1 MIRLK
6 SLLTEQSYS
15 PIENYTESI
24 EKIKTAVL
32 KILEFTLSVSR
43 DQIINDGISNHISRI
58 NRSTNTLLRTMK
70 REDIPEPRYFEKF
83 KSNVQLRHFYNYV
96 KTRKLFGQDGNRKLA
111 QACESIE
118 KPGNELLKHII
129 NNIKKSY
136 SSEAEDRIR
145 GVGHDIS
152 KAAAAQPGIKIPGNL
167 DQALRMKQS
176 YDFMQ
181 LSLSDKDKQLIND
194 LDNGIDEMNKILPT
208 IMVKR

>member
-1 MIRLK
+1 MIKLK

-24 EKIKTAVL
+24 EKIRDAVL
-32 KILEFTLSVSR
+32 KILEFTLNASR
-43 DQIINDGISNHISRI
+43 NKNLQDGIYNHIARI
-58 NRSTNTLLRTMK
+58 NRATDTLLSTMK

-83 KSNVQLRHFYNYV
+83 KSNVQLRHFYDYV

-129 NNIKKSY
+129 SSIKKGA
-136 SSEAEDRIR
+136 EAANNARQLGR
-145 GVGHDIS
+145 AIS
-152 KAAAAQPGIKIPGNL
+152 QDAAAQPGIKIPGDL
-167 DQALRMKQS
+167 EQAVRAKQS
-176 YDFMQ
+176 YDFRQ
-181 LSLSDKDKQLIND
+181 SSLKGKDEQLID
-194 LDNGIDEMNKILPT
+194 ELDKGIDIMNKILPT